1 MSDKDAK
8 GKLLELLDRK
18 AFEPVLNA
26 SPDDYKSESDKKELR
41 DLQKTTRSTQQSYHE
56 YGSAEKVR
64 EMFRDDL
71 SSDAAQKVHR
81 RLKDLGLPTLD
92 DIKPEFEKL
101 ADDLGVGR

>member
-1 MSDKDAK
+1 MSDKDAE
-8 GKLLELLDRK
+8 GKLLELLDRN

-26 SPDDYKSESDKKELR
+26 SPDDYSSESDRKKLR
-41 DLQKTTRSTQQSYHE
+41 DVQEKTKSTQQSYHK

-81 RLKDLGLPTLD
+81 QLKYLGLPTLD